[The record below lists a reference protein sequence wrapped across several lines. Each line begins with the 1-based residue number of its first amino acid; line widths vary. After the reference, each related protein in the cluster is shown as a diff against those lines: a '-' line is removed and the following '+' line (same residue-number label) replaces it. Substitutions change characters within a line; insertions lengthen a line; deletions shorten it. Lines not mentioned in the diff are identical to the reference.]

1 MKKEDVPQ
9 DLSSLGKITTELC
22 YATDESGNYTTQ
34 QSRGWD
40 VKISALDVTWE
51 NVEKRSAFAREK
63 VSKGE
68 VSPLLYFMEKNVM
81 DVAIL
86 SGYTEIWKWR
96 IRRHLKPAV
105 FRKLSD
111 AILQKYAEAFNCT
124 VAELKSMN
132 VHE

>member
-9 DLSSLGKITTELC
+9 DLSSLGKITTEVC

-51 NVEKRSAFAREK
+51 NVEKRAAVAREK

-86 SGYTEIWKWR
+86 SGYTGIWKWR

-111 AILQKYAEAFNCT
+111 ATLQKYAEVFNCS
-124 VAELKSMN
+124 VAGLKSMN
-132 VHE
+132 VHD